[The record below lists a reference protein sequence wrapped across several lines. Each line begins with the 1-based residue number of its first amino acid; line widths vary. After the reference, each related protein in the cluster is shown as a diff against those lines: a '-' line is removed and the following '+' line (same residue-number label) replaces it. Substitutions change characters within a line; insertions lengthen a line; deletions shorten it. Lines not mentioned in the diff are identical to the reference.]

1 MKNDRNITINAG
13 MSDKIFEMVMLRSFC
28 ISVFSGITVIV
39 TSVNAPMK
47 LMITIQIMMDKRNF
61 GGLIFIDLPFEKI
74 WKNKTI

>member
-13 MSDKIFEMVMLRSFC
+13 MFDKIFEMVMLRSFC

-74 WKNKTI
+74 